1 MPNPHGAPG
10 LAKSR
15 KGPRELLL
23 QATLGLLLSFD
34 SLCLARGG
42 VPDMYVLRPIL
53 IPYVS
58 IRLRQ
63 FYRLSERRYQ
73 VICKVHV
80 SSLLLPSLPSVPV
93 EGADSGVKVGIRARK
108 TQSCIILLPERPP
121 GLRDLFPS
129 WIITSIDCVCAPHL
143 VYLTSRDSSE
153 SASFYPCGLPALR
166 TSQEVSSR
174 VRYRY

>member
-58 IRLRQ
+58 IR
-63 FYRLSERRYQ
+63 
-73 VICKVHV
+73 KVHV